1 MAKFFQI
8 FLIAEITRGSIYIG
22 IEPTGGFV
30 HLDLIQLEMI
40 LNTTVGDNINTMK
53 TTF

>member
-8 FLIAEITRGSIYIG
+8 FLIAEITIG
-22 IEPTGGFV
+22 INLLEYTGGFV

-40 LNTTVGDNINTMK
+40 LNTMVGDNISTMK